1 MAMAASTHPPRG
13 TAATY
18 PAIPLRR
25 RLVGLGSVYGK
36 TIRDSRLSFI
46 IAAGLLGGMALL
58 MGAALPTI
66 FPTPAARAAVDDL
79 IGAMPAGMVNLF
91 GKPVG
96 LGTLGGYMTWKYGAI
111 FILGVGLWS
120 IMALS
125 STLATEARRGS
136 LDMIATTPMGK
147 RRIALEKLAAHLT
160 LLWLAMVIFAIAA
173 TIGSSIFGEAD
184 LGDHIPFLGSLGFG
198 FLMGSIAMCFGGL
211 AFLLSPVLGRAG
223 AAGVSG
229 LLMLVLWLA
238 NGVEGMDAIAVASPF
253 RWTAD
258 HIPLVAQYDWLPVLA
273 TAALGV
279 AFLAGGVVLF
289 VRRDLG
295 VTAGLSLPQL
305 PAVVLGVRNP
315 FARAFGDMLPR
326 ALAWGIGLALMGAL
340 LASLVGPMADQIRS
354 DSEIFGT
361 FQQIFPGFDL
371 GATGGWLQLFAELMF
386 IAVGFA
392 GATFVAKW
400 ASDETDDRLEVLLAT
415 PMTRARWVVAGGV
428 GALLATVVITV
439 LFALGI
445 WAGAAS
451 GGVDAVDSMLGTASL
466 GLFTAAVVGIGF
478 AIGGLWRT
486 SLAAEIAALF
496 VVATYL
502 LNLIAPP
509 LGLPDA
515 VHQLALTTHL
525 GQPMMGEWDVA
536 GVVACVAIALG
547 GIGIG
552 AWGMTRR
559 DVER

>member
-1 MAMAASTHPPRG
+1 MAASTHSPRG
-13 TAATY
+13 TAA
-18 PAIPLRR
+18 PFPPIPLRR

-46 IAAGLLGGMALL
+46 VAAGLLGGMALL
-58 MGAALPTI
+58 MGAAVPTI
-66 FPTPAARAAVDDL
+66 FPTPAARAAVDEL
-79 IGAMPAGMVNLF
+79 IAAMPAGMVNLF

-111 FILGVGLWS
+111 FIMGTALWS

-136 LDMIATTPMGK
+136 LDIVATTPLGK

-160 LLWLAMVIFAIAA
+160 LLWLTMAILGFAVS
-173 TIGSSIFGEAD
+173 IGSSIFGEAE
-184 LGDHIPFLGSLGFG
+184 LGDLIPLLGGLGFG
-198 FLMGSIAMCFGGL
+198 LLIGSIAMFFGGL
-211 AFLLSPVLGRAG
+211 AFLLAPVLGRAG
-223 AAGVSG
+223 SAGVAG

-238 NGVEGMDAIAVASPF
+238 NGVEGMDAIAVVSPF
-253 RWTAD
+253 RWTSD
-258 HIPLVAQYDWLPVLA
+258 HIPLVAQFDWLSVLV
-273 TAALGV
+273 TAAIGV
-279 AFLAGGVVLF
+279 VFLAGGVALF

-295 VTAGLSLPQL
+295 VTAGLSLPKL
-305 PAVVLGVRNP
+305 PGLVLGVRNP

-326 ALAWGIGLALMGAL
+326 ALAWGIGLGLMGAL
-340 LASLVGPMADQIRS
+340 LASLVGPMADQIKGDPAIS
-354 DSEIFGT
+354 AT

-400 ASDETDDRLEVLLAT
+400 ASDETDDRLEMLLAS
-415 PMTRARWVVAGGV
+415 PMTRTRWVVAGGAA
-428 GALLATVVITV
+428 ALLATVVITV
-439 LFALGI
+439 MFALGI

-451 GGVDAVDSMLGTASL
+451 GGLDAGDSMLGTASL

-478 AIGGLWRT
+478 AVGGLWRT
-486 SLAAEIAALF
+486 SLAAELAALF

-502 LNLIAPP
+502 LSLIAPP
-509 LGLPDA
+509 LGLPDW
-515 VHQLALTTHL
+515 VNKLALTSHL
-525 GQPMMGEWDVA
+525 GQPMLGQWDVT
-536 GVVACVAIALG
+536 GIVACVVLALG
-547 GIGIG
+547 GIALG